1 MHSVDLNTGWF
12 RPFSLG
18 GNSGETIP
26 TDLHHGSSWP
36 NDFRLS

>member
-26 TDLHHGSSWP
+26 TDLHHGISWP